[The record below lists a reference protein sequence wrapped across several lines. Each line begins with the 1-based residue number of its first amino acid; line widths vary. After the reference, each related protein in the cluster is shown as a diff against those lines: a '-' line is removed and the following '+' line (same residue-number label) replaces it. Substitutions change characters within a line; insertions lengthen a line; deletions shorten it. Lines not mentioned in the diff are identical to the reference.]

1 MPGPTHV
8 TRLALAVVLF
18 ALPALARPTLHNR
31 DERRYDFSLECR
43 DSVEHGH
50 VASQDTAPLSSRCTL
65 TVKGAGSAKVNV
77 DSRCVIKA
85 SSLSCTG

>member
-1 MPGPTHV
+1 M

-43 DSVEHGH
+43 DSTEHGH
-50 VASQDTAPLSSRCTL
+50 VAGQDTALLSSRCTL
-65 TVKGAGSAKVNV
+65 TVKGAGSAKVHG
-77 DSRCVIKA
+77 DSRCVIK
-85 SSLSCTG
+85 SGTLVCVG

>member
-1 MPGPTHV
+1 M

-43 DSVEHGH
+43 DSTEHGH
-50 VASQDTAPLSSRCTL
+50 VAGQATAPLASRCTL
-65 TVKGAGSAKVNV
+65 TVKGLGSAKVHA
-77 DSRCVIKA
+77 DSRCVIRA
-85 SSLSCTG
+85 ATLGCT